1 MDKYVYKCKQCDKL
15 ETIESNLREPFFVQG
30 GLCMKCRNKNIDE
43 SYRKLYE
50 IVKKLRVEGDVHKS
64 KQTQVDRV

>member
-1 MDKYVYKCKQCDKL
+1 MGKYVYKCKQCDKL
-15 ETIESNLREPFFVQG
+15 ETIESNLGETFFIKE

-50 IVKKLRVEGDVHKS
+50 IVKRLRIEDEIYKS
-64 KQTQVDRV
+64 KPTQVL